1 MTQAV
6 SRTRFNSAGL
16 VRMLAELAVADVA
29 DPKQT
34 FAERLGEWLDF
45 KDALALYSALNSA
58 ATGAPSRAAPA
69 AALRGHLVQVRGEL
83 AAAVAA
89 AGTTQPGGTN
99 LALPTPL
106 PNAAPESAAD
116 FAPFHRYYLA
126 HQRAMAAAV
135 SPLRASARAALAGRS
150 AALRQLAALDAVL
163 DQALAAREASLL
175 ATVPVLLGKRFAQ
188 LYEAHRRERE
198 AVRRDV
204 AGQAVTA
211 DTAMTGE
218 GAVGEGAA
226 GTGAAGERAVGARA
240 AGTGASPDD
249 PARWMQPGGWLVRFC
264 AEMQRVL
271 LAELDLRLMPVA
283 GLVAALDKEST
294 ELQ

>member
-16 VRMLAELAVADVA
+16 VRILAELAVADVA

-58 ATGAPSRAAPA
+58 AAGAPSRATPA
-69 AALRGHLVQVRGEL
+69 AALRGQLVQVRGEL

-175 ATVPVLLGKRFAQ
+175 ATVPVLLGKRFAH
-188 LYEAHRRERE
+188 LYAAHRRERE
-198 AVRRDV
+198 AAAPDV
-204 AGQAVTA
+204 AGQAAPDAAGQAATA
-211 DTAMTGE
+211 GAAATGE
-218 GAVGEGAA
+218 GAPGA
-226 GTGAAGERAVGARA
+226 GAP
-240 AGTGASPDD
+240 PDD
-249 PARWMQPGGWLVRFC
+249 PARWMQPGGWLGRFC

>member
-16 VRMLAELAVADVA
+16 VRILAELAVADVA

-58 ATGAPSRAAPA
+58 AVGAPSRAAPA
-69 AALRGHLVQVRGEL
+69 AALCGQLVQVRGEL

-175 ATVPVLLGKRFAQ
+175 ATVPVLLGKRFAH
-188 LYEAHRRERE
+188 LYAAHRRERE
-198 AVRRDV
+198 AAAPDV
-204 AGQAVTA
+204 AGQAAPDAAGQAATA
-211 DTAMTGE
+211 GAAATGE
-218 GAVGEGAA
+218 GAPGA
-226 GTGAAGERAVGARA
+226 GAP
-240 AGTGASPDD
+240 PDD
-249 PARWMQPGGWLVRFC
+249 PARWMQPGGWLGRFC

>member
-1 MTQAV
+1 MTQGV

-16 VRMLAELAVADVA
+16 VRILAELAVADVA
-29 DPKQT
+29 DSKQT
-34 FAERLGEWLDF
+34 FAERLGEWLDL

-58 ATGAPSRAAPA
+58 AGHSPPGAPPA
-69 AALRGHLVQVRGEL
+69 AALRKRLAQVRGEL

-89 AGTTQPGGTN
+89 AGTAQPGGAN

-135 SPLRASARAALAGRS
+135 GPLRASARAVLSGQS

-226 GTGAAGERAVGARA
+226 GTGAP
-240 AGTGASPDD
+240 PDD
-249 PARWMQPGGWLVRFC
+249 PARWMQPGGWLARFC
-264 AEMQRVL
+264 ADMQRVL

-283 GLVAALDKEST
+283 GLVAALEMEST

>member
-1 MTQAV
+1 MTQGV

-16 VRMLAELAVADVA
+16 VRILAELAVADVA
-29 DPKQT
+29 DSKQT
-34 FAERLGEWLDF
+34 FAERLGEWLDL

-58 ATGAPSRAAPA
+58 AGNSPPGAPPA
-69 AALRGHLVQVRGEL
+69 AALRTRLAQVRGEL

-89 AGTTQPGGTN
+89 AGTAQPGGAN

-135 SPLRASARAALAGRS
+135 GPLRASARAVLSGQS

-198 AVRRDV
+198 AAALDA
-204 AGQAVTA
+204 AGQAATAGPAVT
-211 DTAMTGE
+211 GK
-218 GAVGEGAA
+218 GAA
-226 GTGAAGERAVGARA
+226 GK
-240 AGTGASPDD
+240 GTPPDD
-249 PARWMQPGGWLVRFC
+249 PARWMQPGRWLARFC

>member
-16 VRMLAELAVADVA
+16 VRILAELAVADVA

-69 AALRGHLVQVRGEL
+69 AALRGQLVQVRGEL

-99 LALPTPL
+99 LALPTPTPL

-135 SPLRASARAALAGRS
+135 SPLRASARTALAGQS

-175 ATVPVLLGKRFAQ
+175 ATVPVLLGKRFAH
-188 LYEAHRRERE
+188 LYAAHRRERE
-198 AVRRDV
+198 AAAPDV
-204 AGQAVTA
+204 AGQAAPDAAGQAATGGA
-211 DTAMTGE
+211 AATGE
-218 GAVGEGAA
+218 GAPGA
-226 GTGAAGERAVGARA
+226 
-240 AGTGASPDD
+240 GASPDD
-249 PARWMQPGGWLVRFC
+249 PARWMQPGGWLARFC
-264 AEMQRVL
+264 ADMQRVL

>member
-16 VRMLAELAVADVA
+16 VRILAELAVADVA

-58 ATGAPSRAAPA
+58 AAGAPSRAAPA
-69 AALRGHLVQVRGEL
+69 AALRGQLVQVRGEL

-135 SPLRASARAALAGRS
+135 SPLRASARAVLAGRS

-175 ATVPVLLGKRFAQ
+175 ATVPVLLSKRFAH
-188 LYEAHRRERE
+188 LYAAHRRERE
-198 AVRRDV
+198 AAAPDV
-204 AGQAVTA
+204 AGQAAPDAAGQAATA
-211 DTAMTGE
+211 GAAATGE
-218 GAVGEGAA
+218 GAPGA
-226 GTGAAGERAVGARA
+226 GAP
-240 AGTGASPDD
+240 PDD
-249 PARWMQPGGWLVRFC
+249 PARWMQPGGWLARFC

>member
-1 MTQAV
+1 MTQGV

-16 VRMLAELAVADVA
+16 VRILAELAVADVA
-29 DPKQT
+29 DSKQT
-34 FAERLGEWLDF
+34 FAERLGEWLDL

-58 ATGAPSRAAPA
+58 AGNSPPGAPPA
-69 AALRGHLVQVRGEL
+69 AALRTRLAQVRGEL

-89 AGTTQPGGTN
+89 AGTAQPGGAN

-135 SPLRASARAALAGRS
+135 GPLRASARAVLSGQS

-175 ATVPVLLGKRFAQ
+175 ASVPVLLGKRFVQ
-188 LYEAHRRERE
+188 LFEAHQRERE
-198 AVRRDV
+198 AAASDT

-211 DTAMTGE
+211 GPAAT
-218 GAVGEGAA
+218 GEGAA
-226 GTGAAGERAVGARA
+226 GAGAA
-240 AGTGASPDD
+240 PDD
-249 PARWMQPGGWLVRFC
+249 PARWMQPGGWLARFC

-283 GLVAALDKEST
+283 GLVAALDMEST

>member
-58 ATGAPSRAAPA
+58 AAGAPSRAAPA
-69 AALRGHLVQVRGEL
+69 AALRGQLVQVRGEL

-106 PNAAPESAAD
+106 PNAAPESTAD

-175 ATVPVLLGKRFAQ
+175 ATVPVLLGKRFAH
-188 LYEAHRRERE
+188 LYAAHRRERE
-198 AVRRDV
+198 AAAPDV
-204 AGQAVTA
+204 AGQAAPDAAGQAATA
-211 DTAMTGE
+211 GAAATGE
-218 GAVGEGAA
+218 GAPGA
-226 GTGAAGERAVGARA
+226 GAP
-240 AGTGASPDD
+240 PDD
-249 PARWMQPGGWLVRFC
+249 PARWMQPGGWLGRFC

>member
-58 ATGAPSRAAPA
+58 AAGAPSRAAPA
-69 AALRGHLVQVRGEL
+69 AALRGQLVQVRGEL

-135 SPLRASARAALAGRS
+135 SPLRASARTALAGQS
-150 AALRQLAALDAVL
+150 AALRQLAALDAVF

-175 ATVPVLLGKRFAQ
+175 ATVPVLLGKRFAH
-188 LYEAHRRERE
+188 LYAAHRRERE
-198 AVRRDV
+198 AAAPDV
-204 AGQAVTA
+204 AGQAAPDAAGQAATA
-211 DTAMTGE
+211 GAAATGE
-218 GAVGEGAA
+218 GAPGA
-226 GTGAAGERAVGARA
+226 GAP
-240 AGTGASPDD
+240 PDD

>member
-16 VRMLAELAVADVA
+16 VRILAELAVADVA

-58 ATGAPSRAAPA
+58 AVGAPSRAAPA
-69 AALRGHLVQVRGEL
+69 AALCGQLVQVRGEL

-135 SPLRASARAALAGRS
+135 SPLRASARAVLAGQS
-150 AALRQLAALDAVL
+150 AALRQLAVLDAVL

-175 ATVPVLLGKRFAQ
+175 ATVPVLLGKRFAH
-188 LYEAHRRERE
+188 LYAAHRRERE
-198 AVRRDV
+198 AAAPDV
-204 AGQAVTA
+204 AGQAAPDAAGQAATA
-211 DTAMTGE
+211 GAAATGE
-218 GAVGEGAA
+218 GAPGA
-226 GTGAAGERAVGARA
+226 GAP
-240 AGTGASPDD
+240 PDD
-249 PARWMQPGGWLVRFC
+249 PARWMQPGGWLGRFC

-283 GLVAALDKEST
+283 GLVAALDMEST

>member
-69 AALRGHLVQVRGEL
+69 AALRGQLVQVRGEL

-198 AVRRDV
+198 AAAPDV
-204 AGQAVTA
+204 AGQAAPDAAGQAATA
-211 DTAMTGE
+211 GAAATGE
-218 GAVGEGAA
+218 GAPGA
-226 GTGAAGERAVGARA
+226 GAP
-240 AGTGASPDD
+240 PDD
-249 PARWMQPGGWLVRFC
+249 PARWMQPGGWLGRFC

>member
-1 MTQAV
+1 MQGV

-16 VRMLAELAVADVA
+16 VRILAELAVADVA

-58 ATGAPSRAAPA
+58 ATHAPPRAMPGAVLRAQ
-69 AALRGHLVQVRGEL
+69 LTQVRGEL
-83 AAAVAA
+83 AAAAAA
-89 AGTTQPGGTN
+89 AGTAQPGGAN

-106 PNAAPESAAD
+106 PPALQNSAPESAAD
-116 FAPFHRYYLA
+116 FSPFHRYYLA

-135 SPLRASARAALAGRS
+135 SPLRASARAVLSGQS
-150 AALRQLAALDAVL
+150 AALRQLAALDAVI

-175 ATVPVLLGKRFAQ
+175 ATVPVLLGKRFVQ
-188 LYEAHRRERE
+188 LFAAHQRERE
-198 AVRRDV
+198 AARVDA
-204 AGQAVTA
+204 AGRAEPAAPSTA
-211 DTAMTGE
+211 DD
-218 GAVGEGAA
+218 GATCEAVEA
-226 GTGAAGERAVGARA
+226 GHAQ
-240 AGTGASPDD
+240 PDD
-249 PARWMQPGGWLVRFC
+249 PAQWMQPGGWLARFC

>member
-16 VRMLAELAVADVA
+16 VRILAELAVADVA

-58 ATGAPSRAAPA
+58 AVGAPSRAAPA
-69 AALRGHLVQVRGEL
+69 AALCGQLVQVRGEL

-135 SPLRASARAALAGRS
+135 SPLRASARAVLAGQS

-175 ATVPVLLGKRFAQ
+175 ATVPVLLGKRFAH
-188 LYEAHRRERE
+188 LYAAHRRERE
-198 AVRRDV
+198 AAAPDV
-204 AGQAVTA
+204 AGQAAPDAAGQAATA
-211 DTAMTGE
+211 GAAATGE
-218 GAVGEGAA
+218 GAPGA
-226 GTGAAGERAVGARA
+226 GAP
-240 AGTGASPDD
+240 PDD
-249 PARWMQPGGWLVRFC
+249 PARWMQPGGWLGRFC

>member
-16 VRMLAELAVADVA
+16 VRILAELAVADVA
-29 DPKQT
+29 DSKQT
-34 FAERLGEWLDF
+34 FAERLGEWLDL

-58 ATGAPSRAAPA
+58 AGNSPPRATPA
-69 AALRGHLVQVRGEL
+69 AALRTKLAQVRGEL

-89 AGTTQPGGTN
+89 AGTAQPGGAN

-135 SPLRASARAALAGRS
+135 GPLRASARAVLSGQS

-175 ATVPVLLGKRFAQ
+175 ASVPVLLGKRFVQ
-188 LYEAHRRERE
+188 LFEAHQRERE
-198 AVRRDV
+198 AAASDT

-211 DTAMTGE
+211 GPAAT
-218 GAVGEGAA
+218 GEGAA
-226 GTGAAGERAVGARA
+226 GAGAA
-240 AGTGASPDD
+240 PDD
-249 PARWMQPGGWLVRFC
+249 PARWMQPGGWLARFC

-283 GLVAALDKEST
+283 GLVAALDMEST

>member
-1 MTQAV
+1 MTQGV

-16 VRMLAELAVADVA
+16 VRILAELAVADVA
-29 DPKQT
+29 DSKQT
-34 FAERLGEWLDF
+34 FAERLGEWLDL

-58 ATGAPSRAAPA
+58 AGHSPPGAPPA
-69 AALRGHLVQVRGEL
+69 AALRKRLAQVRGEL

-89 AGTTQPGGTN
+89 AGTAQPGGAN

-135 SPLRASARAALAGRS
+135 GPLRASARAVLSGQS

-175 ATVPVLLGKRFAQ
+175 ASVPVLLGKRFVQ
-188 LYEAHRRERE
+188 LFEAHQRERE
-198 AVRRDV
+198 AAASDT

-211 DTAMTGE
+211 GPAAT
-218 GAVGEGAA
+218 GEGAA
-226 GTGAAGERAVGARA
+226 GAGAA
-240 AGTGASPDD
+240 PDD
-249 PARWMQPGGWLVRFC
+249 PARWMQPGGWLARFC

>member
-16 VRMLAELAVADVA
+16 VRILAELAVADVA

-58 ATGAPSRAAPA
+58 AAGAPSRAAPA
-69 AALRGHLVQVRGEL
+69 AALRGQLVQVRGEL

-150 AALRQLAALDAVL
+150 AALRQLAALDAVF

-175 ATVPVLLGKRFAQ
+175 ATVPVLLGKRFAH
-188 LYEAHRRERE
+188 LYAAHRRERE
-198 AVRRDV
+198 AAAPDV
-204 AGQAVTA
+204 AGQAAPDAAGQAATA
-211 DTAMTGE
+211 GAAATGE
-218 GAVGEGAA
+218 GAPGA
-226 GTGAAGERAVGARA
+226 GAP
-240 AGTGASPDD
+240 PDD

>member
-6 SRTRFNSAGL
+6 SRTRFNSAEL
-16 VRMLAELAVADVA
+16 VRILAELTVADVA
-29 DPKQT
+29 DAKQT

-58 ATGAPSRAAPA
+58 AGRSPPKATPA
-69 AALRGHLVQVRGEL
+69 AALRAQLAQVRGDL

-89 AGTTQPGGTN
+89 AGAVQPGGTN

-106 PNAAPESAAD
+106 PTAAPESAAD

-126 HQRAMAAAV
+126 HQRAMAGAIG
-135 SPLRASARAALAGRS
+135 PLRASARAVLSGQS
-150 AALRQLAALDAVL
+150 AALKQLAALDAVL

-175 ATVPVLLGKRFAQ
+175 ATVPVLLGRRFAQ
-188 LYEAHRRERE
+188 LCEAHQRERE
-198 AVRRDV
+198 AASDTARQAV
-204 AGQAVTA
+204 AGGPAAT
-211 DTAMTGE
+211 
-218 GAVGEGAA
+218 GEGAA
-226 GTGAAGERAVGARA
+226 GAGAP
-240 AGTGASPDD
+240 PDD
-249 PARWMQPGGWLVRFC
+249 PARWMQSGGWLARFC

-271 LAELDLRLMPVA
+271 LAELDLRLMPVV

>member
-58 ATGAPSRAAPA
+58 AAGAPSRAAPA
-69 AALRGHLVQVRGEL
+69 AALRGQLVQGRGEL

-135 SPLRASARAALAGRS
+135 SPLRAGARAALARQS
-150 AALRQLAALDAVL
+150 AALKQLAALDAVL

-188 LYEAHRRERE
+188 LFEAHQRGFE
-198 AVRRDV
+198 A
-204 AGQAVTA
+204 AQ
-211 DTAMTGE
+211 
-218 GAVGEGAA
+218 
-226 GTGAAGERAVGARA
+226 
-240 AGTGASPDD
+240 PDD
-249 PARWMQPGGWLVRFC
+249 PARWMQPGGWLARFC

>member
-1 MTQAV
+1 MTQGGA
-6 SRTRFNSAGL
+6 RTRFNSAGL
-16 VRMLAELAVADVA
+16 VRILAELAVADVA
-29 DPKQT
+29 DSKQT
-34 FAERLGEWLDF
+34 FAERLGEWLDL

-58 ATGAPSRAAPA
+58 AGHSPPGAPPA
-69 AALRGHLVQVRGEL
+69 AALRKRLAQVRGEL

-89 AGTTQPGGTN
+89 AGTAQPGGAN

-135 SPLRASARAALAGRS
+135 GPLRASARAVLSGQS

-175 ATVPVLLGKRFAQ
+175 ASVPVLLGKRFVQ
-188 LYEAHRRERE
+188 LFEAHQRERE
-198 AVRRDV
+198 AAASDT

-211 DTAMTGE
+211 GPAATGE
-218 GAVGEGAA
+218 GTAGAGAA
-226 GTGAAGERAVGARA
+226 
-240 AGTGASPDD
+240 PDD
-249 PARWMQPGGWLVRFC
+249 PARWMQPGGWLARFC

-283 GLVAALDKEST
+283 GLVAALDMEST

>member
-1 MTQAV
+1 MTQGV

-16 VRMLAELAVADVA
+16 VRILAELAVADVA
-29 DPKQT
+29 DSKQT
-34 FAERLGEWLDF
+34 FAERLGEWLDL

-58 ATGAPSRAAPA
+58 AGNSPSRATPA
-69 AALRGHLVQVRGEL
+69 AALRAQLAQVRGDL

-89 AGTTQPGGTN
+89 AGTTQPGGAN

-135 SPLRASARAALAGRS
+135 SPLRARARAALAGQS

-175 ATVPVLLGKRFAQ
+175 ATVPVLLGRRFAQ
-188 LYEAHRRERE
+188 LYAAHQRGRE
-198 AVRRDV
+198 AVQGDA
-204 AGQAVTA
+204 AGRAVTA
-211 DTAMTGE
+211 DAAMAGE

-226 GTGAAGERAVGARA
+226 GAGAP
-240 AGTGASPDD
+240 PDD
-249 PARWMQPGGWLVRFC
+249 LAQWMQPGGWLARFC

-283 GLVAALDKEST
+283 GLAAALDKEST

>member
-69 AALRGHLVQVRGEL
+69 AALRGQLVQVRGEL

-135 SPLRASARAALAGRS
+135 SPLRASARTALAGQS
-150 AALRQLAALDAVL
+150 AALRQLAALDAVF

-188 LYEAHRRERE
+188 LYAAHRRERE
-198 AVRRDV
+198 AAAPDV
-204 AGQAVTA
+204 AGQAAPDAAGQAATA
-211 DTAMTGE
+211 GAAATGE
-218 GAVGEGAA
+218 GTPGA
-226 GTGAAGERAVGARA
+226 GAP
-240 AGTGASPDD
+240 PDD

>member
-16 VRMLAELAVADVA
+16 VRILAELAVADVA

-69 AALRGHLVQVRGEL
+69 AALRGQLVQVRGEL

-135 SPLRASARAALAGRS
+135 GPLRASARAVLSRQS
-150 AALRQLAALDAVL
+150 AALRQLAVLDAVL

-175 ATVPVLLGKRFAQ
+175 ATVPVLLGKRFAH
-188 LYEAHRRERE
+188 LYAAHRRERE
-198 AVRRDV
+198 AAAPDV
-204 AGQAVTA
+204 AGQAAPDAAGQAATA
-211 DTAMTGE
+211 GAAATGE
-218 GAVGEGAA
+218 GAPGA
-226 GTGAAGERAVGARA
+226 GAP
-240 AGTGASPDD
+240 PDD
-249 PARWMQPGGWLVRFC
+249 PARWMQPGGWLGRFC

-283 GLVAALDKEST
+283 GLVAAVDKEST

>member
-6 SRTRFNSAGL
+6 SRTRFNSAEL
-16 VRMLAELAVADVA
+16 VRILAELAVADVA
-29 DPKQT
+29 DAKQT

-58 ATGAPSRAAPA
+58 AGRSPSTATPA
-69 AALRGHLVQVRGEL
+69 AALRAQLAQVRGDL

-89 AGTTQPGGTN
+89 AGAVQPGGTN

-116 FAPFHRYYLA
+116 FAPFHRHYLA
-126 HQRAMAAAV
+126 HQRAMAGAIG
-135 SPLRASARAALAGRS
+135 PLRASARAVLAGQS
-150 AALRQLAALDAVL
+150 AALKQLAALDAVL

-175 ATVPVLLGKRFAQ
+175 ATVPVLLGRRFAH
-188 LYEAHRRERE
+188 LFAAHLRGRE
-198 AVRRDV
+198 AVQREV
-204 AGQAVTA
+204 AGLALSA
-211 DTAMTGE
+211 DAAMTGE

-226 GTGAAGERAVGARA
+226 GTGAP
-240 AGTGASPDD
+240 PDD
-249 PARWMQPGGWLVRFC
+249 PARWMQSGGWLARFC

-271 LAELDLRLMPVA
+271 LAELDLRLMPVV

>member
-16 VRMLAELAVADVA
+16 VRILAELAVADVA

-58 ATGAPSRAAPA
+58 AAGAPSRAAPA
-69 AALRGHLVQVRGEL
+69 AALRGQLVQVRGEL

-188 LYEAHRRERE
+188 LYAAHRRERE
-198 AVRRDV
+198 AAAPDV
-204 AGQAVTA
+204 AGQAAPDAAGQAATA
-211 DTAMTGE
+211 GAAATGE
-218 GAVGEGAA
+218 GAPGA
-226 GTGAAGERAVGARA
+226 
-240 AGTGASPDD
+240 GASPDD

>member
-69 AALRGHLVQVRGEL
+69 AALRGQLVQVRGEL

-135 SPLRASARAALAGRS
+135 SPLRASARTALAGQS
-150 AALRQLAALDAVL
+150 AALRQLAALDAVF

-175 ATVPVLLGKRFAQ
+175 ATVPVLLGKRFAH
-188 LYEAHRRERE
+188 LYAAHRRERE
-198 AVRRDV
+198 AAAPDV
-204 AGQAVTA
+204 AGQAAPDAAGQAATA
-211 DTAMTGE
+211 GAVATGE
-218 GAVGEGAA
+218 GTPGA
-226 GTGAAGERAVGARA
+226 GAP
-240 AGTGASPDD
+240 PDD

-283 GLVAALDKEST
+283 GLVAAVDKEST

>member
-16 VRMLAELAVADVA
+16 VRILAELAVADVA

-58 ATGAPSRAAPA
+58 AAGAPSRAAPA
-69 AALRGHLVQVRGEL
+69 AALRGQLVQVRGEL

-175 ATVPVLLGKRFAQ
+175 ATVPVLLGKRFAH
-188 LYEAHRRERE
+188 LYAAHRRERE
-198 AVRRDV
+198 AAAPDV
-204 AGQAVTA
+204 AGQAAPDAAGQAATA
-211 DTAMTGE
+211 GAAATGE
-218 GAVGEGAA
+218 GAPGA
-226 GTGAAGERAVGARA
+226 GAP
-240 AGTGASPDD
+240 PDD
-249 PARWMQPGGWLVRFC
+249 PARWMQPGGWLGRFC

-283 GLVAALDKEST
+283 GLVAAVDKEST

>member
-69 AALRGHLVQVRGEL
+69 AALRGQLVQVRGEL

-135 SPLRASARAALAGRS
+135 SPLRASARAVLAGQS

-175 ATVPVLLGKRFAQ
+175 ATVPVLLGKRFAH
-188 LYEAHRRERE
+188 LYAAHRRERE
-198 AVRRDV
+198 AAAPDV
-204 AGQAVTA
+204 AGQAAPDAAGQAATA
-211 DTAMTGE
+211 GAAATGE
-218 GAVGEGAA
+218 GAPGA
-226 GTGAAGERAVGARA
+226 GAP
-240 AGTGASPDD
+240 PDD
-249 PARWMQPGGWLVRFC
+249 PARWMQPGGWLGRFC

>member
-1 MTQAV
+1 MTQGV

-16 VRMLAELAVADVA
+16 VRILAELAVADVA
-29 DPKQT
+29 DSKQT
-34 FAERLGEWLDF
+34 FAERLGEWLDL

-58 ATGAPSRAAPA
+58 AGNSPPGAPPA
-69 AALRGHLVQVRGEL
+69 AALRTRLAQVRGEL

-89 AGTTQPGGTN
+89 AGTAQPGGAN

-135 SPLRASARAALAGRS
+135 GPLRASARAVLSGQS

-198 AVRRDV
+198 AAAPDA

-211 DTAMTGE
+211 GLAAT
-218 GAVGEGAA
+218 GEGAA
-226 GTGAAGERAVGARA
+226 GAAAP
-240 AGTGASPDD
+240 PDD